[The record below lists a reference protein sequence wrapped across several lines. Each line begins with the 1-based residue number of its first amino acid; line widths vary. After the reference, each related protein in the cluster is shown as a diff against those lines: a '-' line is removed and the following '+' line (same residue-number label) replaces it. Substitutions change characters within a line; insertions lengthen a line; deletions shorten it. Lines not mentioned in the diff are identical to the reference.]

1 MHRHA
6 EDRGP
11 LTAQQHTAAVYESL
25 EGRDNGEV
33 GLKVSLR
40 EAEAEAERF
49 ALVVLAIKLQY
60 LQQVLGP
67 GGSVVHLSTDTLTVF
82 WQVTNV
88 TPVTTKSKQ
97 RKPQSDDQRN
107 FRCI

>member
-1 MHRHA
+1 M
-6 EDRGP
+6 
-11 LTAQQHTAAVYESL
+11 
-25 EGRDNGEV
+25 
-33 GLKVSLR
+33 SLR

-67 GGSVVHLSTDTLTVF
+67 GGSVVHLSTDTLTGLTVF
-82 WQVTNV
+82 LQVTNV